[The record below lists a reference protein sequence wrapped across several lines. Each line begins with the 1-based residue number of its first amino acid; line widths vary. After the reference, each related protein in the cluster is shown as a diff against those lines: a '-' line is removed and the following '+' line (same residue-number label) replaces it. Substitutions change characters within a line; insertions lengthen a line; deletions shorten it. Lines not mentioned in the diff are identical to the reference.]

1 MKYQV
6 ELPNKLYKS
15 EIKVEVAGSQ
25 LQATETTRTRKDSK
39 RISSNGV
46 EVDFASPAE
55 ARAAASKAQAHLLS
69 LKQIARL

>member
-25 LQATETTRTRKDSK
+25 LQATETTRARKDSK
-39 RISSNGV
+39 RTPG
-46 EVDFASPAE
+46 
-55 ARAAASKAQAHLLS
+55 
-69 LKQIARL
+69 